1 VGVARQWCGRLGKV
15 DHGQVA
21 IYLGDV
27 SRKGH
32 SLVDTRLY
40 LPKDW
45 TKDQA
50 RLDKAGVPSAC
61 RGFRPR
67 HPLALEMLA
76 KNGAALPHG
85 WSAGDDERGRP
96 SGLRRRLASLGER
109 YVLAVPSHTALRD
122 LEGEPPGSSGR
133 GRPPKRPWQRV
144 EAWSQALADAAW
156 QRIDGRDGSKGP
168 LVVEV
173 VKRRGGS
180 GTPRRQQGDEELLVV
195 IRSRDQ
201 DQEQGVQGDASLS
214 NAVSETPLGEL
225 ARVATA
231 AHRIEECLQR
241 SKSEAGLADYE
252 GRHGTGWQQHQTLSF
267 LATGFLERETQRGK
281 KWTPAITLPQM
292 RQGIAMILRD
302 VCQCGTRS
310 HRLKERQKRL
320 QRHELARFYHWKQHN
335 RLAPLN
341 LYKRQF

>member
-1 VGVARQWCGRLGKV
+1 MR
-15 DHGQVA
+15 
-21 IYLGDV
+21 GD
-27 SRKGH
+27 
-32 SLVDTRLY
+32 
-40 LPKDW
+40 
-45 TKDQA
+45 
-50 RLDKAGVPSAC
+50 
-61 RGFRPR
+61 
-67 HPLALEMLA
+67 
-76 KNGAALPHG
+76 ALPGCVVG
-85 WSAGDDERGRP
+85 WHLWESDTCWP
-96 SGLRRRLASLGER
+96 CLRTRRCVISKESRQG
-109 YVLAVPSHTALRD
+109 P
-122 LEGEPPGSSGR
+122 SGR

-252 GRHGTGWQQHQTLSF
+252 GRHGTGWQPHQTLSF

-281 KWTPAITLPQM
+281 KMDPCDHLATDAPGHRHDL
-292 RQGIAMILRD
+292 
-302 VCQCGTRS
+302 TRRVS
-310 HRLKERQKRL
+310 V
-320 QRHELARFYHWKQHN
+320 RHEVA
-335 RLAPLN
+335 
-341 LYKRQF
+341 